1 MKCKRCFKFIL
12 LNFSGGSVLEAQIYL
27 SSSGRKALCQFY
39 LERHSL
45 VYHTITKLSLR
56 TTNQ

>member
-1 MKCKRCFKFIL
+1 M
-12 LNFSGGSVLEAQIYL
+12 NFSRGAVLEEVIY
-27 SSSGRKALCQFY
+27 SISSGRKKKKKKALCQFY

-45 VYHTITKLSLR
+45 IYHTTTKLSLR